1 MFPKNFTG
9 YIIPFLMITSCST
22 PTQKFL
28 DTTKKNDVPDKL
40 NEIIQKTGKLSEEDI
55 NVTVYKNVISA
66 VVGINTTS
74 VERNFFSFVPV
85 KGTGSGVIINKNGYI
100 LTNYHVVE
108 NASKL
113 DVTLSDKSSW
123 EATAISGDKDKDVAV
138 IKISAPTEKYSVVSL
153 GNSDN
158 IIIGQKV
165 LAIGNPYG
173 LSGTLTTGI
182 VSSLNRT
189 LPAEDGT
196 ILKNIIQTDAAINPG
211 NSGGPLLN
219 SEGEVIGINTAIFS
233 PNGGSVGIGFAVPI
247 NEIKNVLMSLESK
260 IK

>member
-1 MFPKNFTG
+1 MVLKKIAL
-9 YIIPFLMITSCST
+9 IIILLLSACTS
-22 PTQKFL
+22 PNQKL
-28 DTTKKNDVPDKL
+28 VDSTKKNEVPGKL
-40 NEIIQKTGKLSEEDI
+40 DDIIQKTGKLSDEDI
-55 NVTVYKNVISA
+55 NITVYNTVSSS

-74 VERNFFSFVPV
+74 IARTFFSFVPV

-108 NASKL
+108 NARKL
-113 DVTLSDKSSW
+113 EIFLSDKSSW
-123 EATAISGDKDKDVAV
+123 EATAIGGDKDKDVAI
-138 IKISAPTEKYSVVSL
+138 IKISAPTQKYSVASL
-153 GNSDN
+153 GNSDE
-158 IIIGQKV
+158 ITIGQKV

-173 LSGTLTTGI
+173 LPGTLTTGI
-182 VSSLNRT
+182 ISSLNRT

-219 SEGEVIGINTAIFS
+219 SKGEVIGINTAIFS

-247 NEIKNVLMSLESK
+247 NEIKNVLKSLESK